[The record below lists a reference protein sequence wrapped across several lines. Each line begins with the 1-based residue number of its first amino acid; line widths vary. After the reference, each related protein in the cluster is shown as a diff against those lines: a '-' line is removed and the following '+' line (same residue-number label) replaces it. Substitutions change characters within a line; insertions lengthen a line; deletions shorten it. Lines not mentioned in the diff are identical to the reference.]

1 MLVNT
6 SRSNVILLSE
16 IASIIDWNSVS
27 DSLFESLRTS
37 APSSSAS
44 DIPFIGAN
52 NLDRTFLLNSC
63 LSLNCISFAKTATP
77 AAIEISI
84 SFNSSIA
91 LLILDLVLP
100 IFFPILSSVAFL
112 SPMNL

>member
-52 NLDRTFLLNSC
+52 NLDRTFLLNSS
-63 LSLNCISFAKTATP
+63 LSLSNSVPKTANP
-77 AAIEISI
+77 APIPISI
-84 SFNSSIA
+84 SSLSSIA
-91 LLILDLVLP
+91 LLILDLVRP
-100 IFFPILSSVAFL
+100 ILFPILSSVAFL
-112 SPMNL
+112 SPINL